1 MSRIG
6 RRPIEIPSGVTVT
19 MTDSTIQVVGPNGT
33 LSVPTDRLVKL
44 TIDGQTMHVER
55 VGDSNAARARHGLYW
70 ALVQNMIIG
79 TSKGFERRLEMKGV
93 GYRAAKQGN
102 DLVLNLGYSHPITV
116 NLPEGIDVMVEKTS
130 MIVKGI
136 DKQMVGQVAANIR
149 SLRPPEPYKGK
160 GIRYSDEIIRMKAGK
175 AAKAAGAK

>member
-6 RRPIEIPSGVTVT
+6 RRPIEIPAGVTITVADTITVT
-19 MTDSTIQVVGPNGT
+19 GSNGS
-33 LSVPTDRLVKL
+33 LSVPADSLVRLV
-44 TIDGQTMHVER
+44 IDGQTLHVER
-55 VGDSNAARARHGLYW
+55 TNESNAARARHGLYW
-70 ALVQNMIIG
+70 ALVRNMIIG
-79 TSKGFERRLEMKGV
+79 VSSGFERRLEMKGV
-93 GYRAAKQGN
+93 GYRAARQGN

-116 NLPEGIDVMVEKTS
+116 TLPTGIDVVVEKTS

-136 DKQMVGQVAANIR
+136 DKQLVGQVAANIR

>member
-6 RRPIEIPSGVTVT
+6 RRPIEIPAGVTITVADTITVT
-19 MTDSTIQVVGPNGT
+19 GPNGS
-33 LSVPTDRLVKL
+33 LNVPADSLVKL
-44 TIDGQTMHVER
+44 VIDGQTLHVER
-55 VGDSNAARARHGLYW
+55 VGESNAARAHHGLYW
-70 ALVQNMIIG
+70 ALVRNMIIG
-79 TSKGFERRLEMKGV
+79 VSAGFERRLEMKGV

-116 NLPEGIDVMVEKTS
+116 TLPAGIDVVVEKTS

-136 DKQMVGQVAANIR
+136 DKQLVGQVAANIR